1 MINDLDEAL
10 MKGKPWPPV
19 SEVERITRCVQNE
32 QLFMGEH
39 QKVYLTLL
47 HLFSDHTAEY
57 NKIISIFN
65 FHKRLSTLWAD
76 FLFGET
82 PKASAS
88 EQPEAPEQQ
97 YLNSFINRN
106 QYWLL
111 QHARQ
116 IDVSRFGQGVIEAY
130 YDGERCNLQLVH
142 PTKYFQIGGPD
153 GVTAHVVAWLDPP
166 KEGISKLNVRVHR
179 PGEVETRQYEVS
191 SAGKI
196 VSDALSTNIVS
207 TGVNRPLISVIGNTF
222 TSSIECSDDYRDIDP
237 IIKRIEARLTRVG
250 RILDVHA
257 EPFLVLPEFSGAFH
271 RDEHT
276 GKVVYDSKLKVFEL
290 PKEGMQPQ
298 YITWDGQLAAA
309 FNEIDALMR
318 QLYIVSETCEACFEP
333 AKLGAQVSG
342 TALRLMLFVPLKKVE
357 RLKLAADPVIK
368 SELQLFADF
377 ERAKGVDGAVPIG
390 DVSIQWQDGL
400 PNDFRETVQNVTLL
414 KTQGLIWDE
423 MALKLLFGL
432 EGQAL
437 QEALDKLHG
446 TAPQAAR
453 QGAATAE
460 TAGPIVALPGPEE
473 GAVDGR

>member
-1 MINDLDEAL
+1 MINDLEAAL
-10 MKGKPWPPV
+10 TKGQPWPPS
-19 SEVERITRCVQNE
+19 SEVDRITRCIQNE

-39 QKVYLTLL
+39 QKVYLALL

-82 PKASAS
+82 PKASIS
-88 EQPEAPEQQ
+88 EQPDAPEQK
-97 YLNSFINRN
+97 YLNEFLNRN
-106 QYWLL
+106 RYWLL

-116 IDVSRFGQGVIEAY
+116 IDVSRFGQGVIEAFF
-130 YDGERCNLQLVH
+130 DGETCHLQLIH
-142 PTKYFQIGGPD
+142 PTKYYQVGGAN
-153 GVTAHVVAWLDPP
+153 GITAHVIAWMDPP
-166 KEGISKLNVRVHR
+166 VEGISKLNVRIHR

-191 SAGKI
+191 SVGKI
-196 VSDALSTNIVS
+196 ISDAIETNITS
-207 TGVNRPLISVIGNTF
+207 TGVDLPLVSVIENVF
-222 TSSIECSDDYRDIDP
+222 TSSACAADDYRDIDP

-271 RDEHT
+271 RNEDT

-290 PKEGMQPQ
+290 PKEGMAPQ

-309 FNEIDALMR
+309 FSEIDALMR

-342 TALRLMLFVPLKKVE
+342 TALRLMLFVPLKKVD
-357 RLKLAADPVIK
+357 RLKLAADPVIR
-368 SELQLFADF
+368 SELQLFSEF
-377 ERAKGVDGAVPIG
+377 EAANGVKGAARFE

-423 MALKLLFGL
+423 MALKLLFNL
-432 EGQAL
+432 EGAAL
-437 QEALDKLHG
+437 QEALGKLHG
-446 TAPQAAR
+446 TAAQAGGQA
-453 QGAATAE
+453 GGTAE
-460 TAGPIVALPGPEE
+460 ASGPVVTLPAVEE
-473 GAVDGR
+473 

>member
-1 MINDLDEAL
+1 MITDLEAAL
-10 MKGKPWPPV
+10 TKGQPWPP
-19 SEVERITRCVQNE
+19 SGEIDRITRCIQNE

-39 QKVYLTLL
+39 QKVYLALL
-47 HLFSDHTAEY
+47 HLFSDHTVEY

-82 PKASAS
+82 PKASVS
-88 EQPEAPEQQ
+88 EQPDAPEQK
-97 YLNSFINRN
+97 YLNAFINRN

-116 IDVSRFGQGVIEAY
+116 IDVSRFGQGILEAY
-130 YDGERCNLQLVH
+130 FDGEACHLQLIH
-142 PTKYFQIGGPD
+142 PTKYFQVGGAD
-153 GVTAHVVAWLDPP
+153 GITAHVIAWLDPP
-166 KEGISKLNVRVHR
+166 KEGISKLNVRIHR
-179 PGEVETRQYEVS
+179 PGEVETRQYDVS

-196 VSDALSTNIVS
+196 VSDVLETNIVS
-207 TGVNRPLISVIGNTF
+207 TGVDRPLVSVIGNTF
-222 TSSIECSDDYRDIDP
+222 TSSTDPSDDYRDIDP

-271 RDEHT
+271 RSDET

-290 PKEGMQPQ
+290 PKEGMPPQ

-309 FNEIDALMR
+309 FSEIDALMR

-342 TALRLMLFVPLKKVE
+342 TALRLMLFVPLKKVD
-357 RLKLAADPVIK
+357 RLKLAADPVIR
-368 SELQLFADF
+368 SELQLFSDF
-377 ERAKGVDGAVPIG
+377 ENAKGVNGALRLE

-423 MALKLLFGL
+423 MALKLLFNL
-432 EGQAL
+432 EGAAL

-446 TAPQAAR
+446 TTT
-453 QGAATAE
+453 QGAGPTANAAAK
-460 TAGPIVALPGPEE
+460 TTGPVVTLPAPEE
-473 GAVDGR
+473 